1 MKLKA
6 KGGSD
11 GENQY
16 QFESPFPTDETMQRL
31 HDQMGPIHGELLF
44 LKKYKIWSDKR
55 RGSIQFEIV
64 KRPSRAR
71 HKLTVTGTIR
81 DIHENRS
88 VLECQVKGNNPKRH
102 TALWALPLFLTILL
116 MATYRGPFQLTEA
129 LLPSLVG
136 TGIVLF
142 VLAPKRFPALGEDDF
157 AHIRNALGYRENPDQ
172 MTGKSKQKPMP
183 N

>member
-1 MKLKA
+1 MKRKS
-6 KGGSD
+6 KGESA
-11 GENQY
+11 GEKQY
-16 QFESPFPTDETMQRL
+16 QFDSAFPMDETMQRL

-55 RGSIQFEIV
+55 RDRIQFEIV

-71 HKLTVTGTIR
+71 HKLTITGTIR

-88 VLECQVKGNNPKRH
+88 VLECQVQGNNPKRH

-116 MATYRGPFQLTEA
+116 MATYRGPFQLTDA
-129 LLPSLVG
+129 LLPSLIG
-136 TGIVLF
+136 TGIVLY
-142 VLAPKRFPALGEDDF
+142 VLAPRRFPELGADDF
-157 AHIRNALGYRENPDQ
+157 AHIRNALGYRESPDQ
-172 MTGKSKQKPMP
+172 MTGKNKAKPMP

>member
-1 MKLKA
+1 MKRKS

-11 GENQY
+11 SERHY
-16 QFESPFPTDETMQRL
+16 QFESAFPMDETMQRL

-44 LKKYKIWSDKR
+44 LKKYKTWSDKR

-64 KRPSRAR
+64 KRPTRAR

-88 VLECQVKGNNPKRH
+88 VLECQVQGNNPTRH

-116 MATYRGPFQLTEA
+116 MATYRGPFQFTEA

-136 TGIVLF
+136 TGIVLYM
-142 VLAPKRFPALGEDDF
+142 LAPKRFLELGADDI
-157 AHIRNALGYRENPDQ
+157 AHIRNALGYRESPDQ
-172 MTGKSKQKPMP
+172 MTGKNKAKPMP